1 MWVTAR
7 VGARAGHLHG
17 GKDEKVYAEDWNR
30 TSDTSIFSAVLY
42 RLSYLGVREPRS
54 DRTLIITAPAIR
66 SQAAALR
73 PVLFAIGGV
82 FSTCTLDRHLLL

>member
-1 MWVTAR
+1 
-7 VGARAGHLHG
+7 
-17 GKDEKVYAEDWNR
+17 
-30 TSDTSIFSAVLY
+30 
-42 RLSYLGVREPRS
+42 VREPRS